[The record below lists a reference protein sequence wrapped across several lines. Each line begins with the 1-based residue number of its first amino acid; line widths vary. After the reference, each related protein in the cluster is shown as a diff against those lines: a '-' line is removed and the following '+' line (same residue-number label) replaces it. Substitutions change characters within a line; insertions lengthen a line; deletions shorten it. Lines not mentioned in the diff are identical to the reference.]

1 MSWISLRP
9 FVDGSLLLN
18 SGSLL
23 RNAFQS
29 LFSTILGIRQ
39 ELGDSTGKHVPVVMA
54 VRDSIA
60 CNGSR
65 QCRVC
70 ISSRQCRVCIS
81 YLRVDTHL
89 ATINFLTFTIT

>member
-65 QCRVC
+65 QCRPGVHALVHDSAGC
-70 ISSRQCRVCIS
+70 ALAISELI
-81 YLRVDTHL
+81 L
-89 ATINFLTFTIT
+89 I